1 MVNSEKSAIRK
12 SNKKVKR
19 ITKQKVKKSNIN
31 ERFDEKIKKL
41 EETLPKINPAEG
53 GCAEITFTSIL
64 EILGFQN
71 GIFNNL
77 MIPLS
82 AGLGGY
88 KSKDGCAAPCGVVC
102 GSCAAIGVIIG
113 GQEKMKSELVPIAF
127 IKGSQFPTA
136 FEREF
141 GSVSCPDL
149 CGYDFSD
156 QDDFMDYF
164 KNNVWEKTCYKF
176 VTWAIDTVRDIAQ
189 EELVR
194 NW

>member
-1 MVNSEKSAIRK
+1 MEQR
-12 SNKKVKR
+12 VK
-19 ITKQKVKKSNIN
+19 NFDIN
-31 ERFDEKIKKL
+31 ARFDKKIKELEKKL
-41 EETLPKINPAEG
+41 PEIDPAEG

-88 KSKDGCAAPCGVVC
+88 KSKQGWSGPCGVVC

-113 GQEKMKSELVPIAF
+113 GKEKMSGDLIPITF
-127 IKGSQFPTA
+127 IKGAQFPTT
-136 FEREF
+136 FEKEF
-141 GSVSCPDL
+141 GSVSCLEL

-156 QDDFMDYF
+156 QDDFLEYF
-164 KNNVWEKTCYKF
+164 QKRVWEKTCFKF
-176 VTWAIDTVRDIAQ
+176 VTWAIDTVRDITQ
-189 EELVR
+189 EELIE